1 MKHLGYLIAGIVFT
15 VLFFILSCS
24 DSFNIYEMLY
34 YAPGYSDQMHNL
46 STYPVISIITILVA
60 WGGAA
65 VYYFAINSV
74 KFDRWYHWLAILA
87 VVVVL
92 TPTVCYLYNNS
103 VFTGYGLEYSR
114 EALMLELFTVLFAA
128 LLYIVASFSMRWW
141 SSNCR
146 HTPIPQ

>member
-1 MKHLGYLIAGIVFT
+1 MKHLVYLICGIVMT
-15 VLFFILSCS
+15 VIFFILSCS
-24 DSFNIYEMLY
+24 DGFNIWE
-34 YAPGYSDQMHNL
+34 QMYFSQGFNDKMYNL
-46 STYPVISIITILVA
+46 SMYPVIAAITILVA

-65 VYYFAINSV
+65 IYYYVINSV
-74 KFDRWYHWLAILA
+74 KFDRWYHWLAIMA

-92 TPTVCYLYNNS
+92 TPTVCYMYNSS

-114 EALMLELFTVLFAA
+114 EELTLEMFTVLFAM
-128 LLYIVASFSMRWW
+128 LLYVVASFSMRWW